1 MGLDAFSIRTNALR
15 QKLLYPGRSISD
27 YLVRPSFAPSGLMPD
42 VLRCC
47 GEDGVFG
54 DVGRVV
60 AYALERARD

>member
-1 MGLDAFSIRTNALR
+1 MLFPFEQTRCDKVALPWKKYFGLSRPPKFCALRLDA
-15 QKLLYPGRSISD
+15 
-27 YLVRPSFAPSGLMPD
+27 D